1 MLALSQPAEVAVAR
15 SLHLCRGQKPPTVS
29 AGWLLGEPDTEQAVA
44 AMTHAVHL
52 GHWQAP
58 LRLAEWHHR
67 GAQGLEVSRPSV
79 DVSWSCTGEQA
90 IPQVSRPSL
99 HRSSGVMEGC

>member
-1 MLALSQPAEVAVAR
+1 M
-15 SLHLCRGQKPPTVS
+15 S

-44 AMTHAVHL
+44 AMAHAVHL

-67 GAQGLEVSRPSV
+67 GAQGLEVSRASIVSMPSK
-79 DVSWSCTGEQA
+79 GELVIYRSA
-90 IPQVSRPSL
+90 IILQVSRL
-99 HRSSGVMEGC
+99 SSCEHAMYW